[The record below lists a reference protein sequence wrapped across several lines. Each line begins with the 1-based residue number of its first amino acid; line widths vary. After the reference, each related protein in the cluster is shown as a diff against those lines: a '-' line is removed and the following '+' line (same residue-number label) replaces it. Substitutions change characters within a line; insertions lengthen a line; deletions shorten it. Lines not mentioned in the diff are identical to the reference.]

1 MSYVEGSQ
9 SFELPA
15 GIETEPLVSG
25 LLLIATKADFSD
37 SDPSHVDAGYRLNEV
52 LGDIRKI
59 ENDLTPGP
67 VRALG

>member
-1 MSYVEGSQ
+1 LPNHGNQIREILERAGLRNAKVFGSAQ
-9 SFELPA
+9 GSA
-15 GIETEPLVSG
+15 SG
-25 LLLIATKADFSD
+25 R
-37 SDPSHVDAGYRLNEV
+37 GRLNEV